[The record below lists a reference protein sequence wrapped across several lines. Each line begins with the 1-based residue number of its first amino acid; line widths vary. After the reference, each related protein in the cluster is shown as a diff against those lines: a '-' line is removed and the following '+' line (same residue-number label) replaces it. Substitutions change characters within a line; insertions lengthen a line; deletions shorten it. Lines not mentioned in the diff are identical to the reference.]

1 MIDLLFTPRMALHEP
16 TKFRSTDDGPKLS
29 TSVFSKD
36 WDFTKKIGEWLRSTL
51 GPELVLRSEVTL
63 RSSF

>member
-16 TKFRSTDDGPKLS
+16 TKSRSTDDGPKLN

-36 WDFTKKIGEWLRSTL
+36 LDFTKKIGE
-51 GPELVLRSEVTL
+51 
-63 RSSF
+63 